1 MKVNPKFNIN
11 NNLHHNIKQ
20 QTFTGKTLK
29 DLKRLN
35 KNPNG
40 FKDVISLQTLGLS
53 SIKNVSSGEYGT
65 ICDGSIPLR
74 NFNDYVNQ
82 ENLFNLF
89 KNFNRFIII

>member
-29 DLKRLN
+29 DLKRLK

-53 SIKNVSSGEYGT
+53 SIKMLVQVSL
-65 ICDGSIPLR
+65 D
-74 NFNDYVNQ
+74 
-82 ENLFNLF
+82 
-89 KNFNRFIII
+89 RFVMAQYHSEILMIM